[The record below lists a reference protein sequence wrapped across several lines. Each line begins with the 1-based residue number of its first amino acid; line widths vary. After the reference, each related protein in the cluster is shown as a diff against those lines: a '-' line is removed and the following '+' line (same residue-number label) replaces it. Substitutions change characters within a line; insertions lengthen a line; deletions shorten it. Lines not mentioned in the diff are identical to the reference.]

1 MIDILSAEKK
11 LLRVRGLRF
20 DVIRFLDNFTFAFA
34 QRLSLYPR
42 SHDEKREKRQS
53 DWMRVITF
61 IQYSSLIG
69 QPADKKEY
77 FFRMI
82 N

>member
-1 MIDILSAEKK
+1 M
-11 LLRVRGLRF
+11 RF
-20 DVIRFLDNFTFAFA
+20 HIIRFLDYFNFASA

-61 IQYSSLIG
+61 LQYSSLIG

-77 FFRMI
+77 FFRI
-82 N
+82 D